1 MKGLFTIMCEEKDID
16 RTAKVLRK
24 KRTNGEIQCIE
35 RTKVHEVEGYRVMYF
50 VIECERSVFN
60 DVVQEI
66 NGVQT
71 WG

>member
-1 MKGLFTIMCEEKDID
+1 MKGLFTIMCEEKDIENV
-16 RTAKVLRK
+16 AKVLRK

-60 DVVQEI
+60 GLLQAI
-66 NGVQT
+66 NGVKI